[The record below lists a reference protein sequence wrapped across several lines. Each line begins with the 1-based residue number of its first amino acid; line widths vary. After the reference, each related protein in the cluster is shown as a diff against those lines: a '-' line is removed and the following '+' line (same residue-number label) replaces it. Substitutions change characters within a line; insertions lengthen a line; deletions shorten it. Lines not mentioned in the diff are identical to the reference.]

1 MYVISYFCTPNEKVG
16 IKMSPA
22 KYISWLINAKNH
34 CQIVISSL
42 KNVAESLNFSTQA
55 CLDFWFG
62 SIHNSHAY
70 DVRCFGFLDTLLHK
84 PLYIV
89 KSDAA
94 WPTYLKIWRHMWM
107 LPFAKTVAPMNNSV
121 RRFLLTYRGLIN
133 FFTA

>member
-94 WPTYLKIWRHMWM
+94 WPTYL
-107 LPFAKTVAPMNNSV
+107 P
-121 RRFLLTYRGLIN
+121 
-133 FFTA
+133 